1 MNSNSNPFI
10 TLNKN
15 QIIESKAKE
24 ENNDYEKF
32 DKYNPFNQKLN
43 DPFSLFKN
51 NLPKKDESSNEEK
64 DNNSQKKFINNDEGI
79 TPKKDDNVFK
89 FNGIQTNNLIKD
101 VKMDNKEFNQKKI
114 FINEKAQKESNEQKM
129 NLIKENNYK
138 FNDFSGNPKNDSNK
152 IMVMGKKLFNFSKID
167 NNNIF
172 QIYDN
177 KTDSLNIDN
186 LNKLIEK
193 NQSHKTINSNL
204 INLADSNLNLGVINE
219 EKNES
224 DKEIVEMQKNN
235 LNLNLNKNYT
245 NLISINKLLQD
256 ENDSKELDKI
266 VKENSDEIN
275 SLLNAYNRNIIKNII
290 DIDISTFKTEINKFI
305 NESKQT
311 IEKFQII
318 GEIQSNIREK
328 MMLNYELQKRM
339 HIIKMNEYKKIKE
352 YEEKLDYIIL
362 VQNKLI
368 KEFEDMNIQLTSCLN
383 ESNPNDKGEKINDD
397 EINKNI
403 EIACNNFD
411 ELDKLIKI
419 TYGED
424 NGGNDIDKD
433 IDEINKIDL
442 NNENC
447 LFFDVLE
454 KMLNPIKNI
463 NKEYQ
468 KIMIGIMDLNS
479 ETE

>member
-79 TPKKDDNVFK
+79 TPKKDDNIFK
-89 FNGIQTNNLIKD
+89 FNNIQTNNLIKD
-101 VKMDNKEFNQKKI
+101 VKMDNKEFNQNKI
-114 FINEKAQKESNEQKM
+114 FIKESNEQKM

-152 IMVMGKKLFNFSKID
+152 IMVMGKKLFNYSKID

-193 NQSHKTINSNL
+193 NQSQEKEEKEEEKVISKTINSNL

-235 LNLNLNKNYT
+235 LNLSLNKNYT

-318 GEIQSNIREK
+318 GEIQS
-328 MMLNYELQKRM
+328 
-339 HIIKMNEYKKIKE
+339 
-352 YEEKLDYIIL
+352 D
-362 VQNKLI
+362 
-368 KEFEDMNIQLTSCLN
+368 
-383 ESNPNDKGEKINDD
+383 
-397 EINKNI
+397 
-403 EIACNNFD
+403 A
-411 ELDKLIKI
+411 
-419 TYGED
+419 
-424 NGGNDIDKD
+424 
-433 IDEINKIDL
+433 
-442 NNENC
+442 
-447 LFFDVLE
+447 
-454 KMLNPIKNI
+454 
-463 NKEYQ
+463 
-468 KIMIGIMDLNS
+468 
-479 ETE
+479 

>member
-10 TLNKN
+10 NLGKN
-15 QIIESKAKE
+15 QIIENKAKE
-24 ENNDYEKF
+24 ENDDYEKF

-51 NLPKKDESSNEEK
+51 NLPKKAEFSNEEK
-64 DNNSQKKFINNDEGI
+64 DNNSQKKFINIDEGI
-79 TPKKDDNVFK
+79 TPKNDDNIFK
-89 FNGIQTNNLIKD
+89 FNNIQTNNLIKD
-101 VKMDNKEFNQKKI
+101 VKMDNKEFNQNKI

-266 VKENSDEIN
+266 VKENSEEIN

-290 DIDISTFKTEINKFI
+290 DIDINTFKTEINKFI

-328 MMLNYELQKRM
+328 MMLNYKLQARM

-454 KMLNPIKNI
+454 KILNPIKNI

>member
-79 TPKKDDNVFK
+79 TPKKDDNIFK
-89 FNGIQTNNLIKD
+89 FNNIQTNNLIKD
-101 VKMDNKEFNQKKI
+101 VKMDNKEFNQNKI

-328 MMLNYELQKRM
+328 MMLNYKLQARM

>member
-1 MNSNSNPFI
+1 
-10 TLNKN
+10 
-15 QIIESKAKE
+15 
-24 ENNDYEKF
+24 
-32 DKYNPFNQKLN
+32 
-43 DPFSLFKN
+43 
-51 NLPKKDESSNEEK
+51 
-64 DNNSQKKFINNDEGI
+64 
-79 TPKKDDNVFK
+79 
-89 FNGIQTNNLIKD
+89 
-101 VKMDNKEFNQKKI
+101 
-114 FINEKAQKESNEQKM
+114 
-129 NLIKENNYK
+129 
-138 FNDFSGNPKNDSNK
+138 
-152 IMVMGKKLFNFSKID
+152 
-167 NNNIF
+167 
-172 QIYDN
+172 
-177 KTDSLNIDN
+177 
-186 LNKLIEK
+186 
-193 NQSHKTINSNL
+193 
-204 INLADSNLNLGVINE
+204 
-219 EKNES
+219 
-224 DKEIVEMQKNN
+224 
-235 LNLNLNKNYT
+235 
-245 NLISINKLLQD
+245 
-256 ENDSKELDKI
+256 
-266 VKENSDEIN
+266 
-275 SLLNAYNRNIIKNII
+275 
-290 DIDISTFKTEINKFI
+290 
-305 NESKQT
+305 
-311 IEKFQII
+311 
-318 GEIQSNIREK
+318 
-328 MMLNYELQKRM
+328 MLNYKLQARM

-454 KMLNPIKNI
+454 KILNPIKNI